1 MAEINPKL
9 NEELKRIIEI
19 NRVAFDNNLHK
30 IPAMDK
36 SLKEGYSKIKP
47 MLNQF
52 RTDFGLSPNKFL
64 ETYFESTFGNSP
76 FKVND
81 IEFQIKSFGHWGR
94 SIHNYVW
101 ATVFLK
107 NKKTQPYSNS
117 IQIYVLVDHK
127 GLKYGFD
134 YGDKVKNNH
143 PHVEVFR
150 SDDNLKSQMLK
161 IINDTNCDVIEQ
173 DAGSPLVELGWD
185 SNKNI
190 IKSLDDFKNW
200 NEKIHLIAN
209 VGYEDLL
216 DGATAT
222 IVGDT
227 QYFFGNFRNLIT
239 NNSTFFSEKNNQKS
253 DLFNEPPINNQDYK
267 TNNENSDDLFLDN
280 NEIETIVDLLI
291 SKKNIILQGPPGTGK
306 TFMAKKICKKL
317 VDSEETIN
325 VSTIQFHQSYS
336 YEDFIQGYRPTNSGF
351 ELKNGIFLDICN
363 KAKELPHK
371 KFFLIIDEIN
381 RGNLSKIF
389 GELMMLIENDKRGED
404 YSINLT
410 YSDSSE
416 NFYIPENIYLIGT
429 MNTADRSLS
438 IVDYA
443 LRRRFAFINI
453 EPKFNQRFA
462 DFLKKQNISDSTIDK
477 IINKTSELNEI
488 IESDESLG
496 KGFKIGHSYFCNF
509 QSIDEKIWLN
519 NIFNFEIK
527 PLLEEYWYDDEDSL
541 NNSIEILFGS

>member
-1 MAEINPKL
+1 MAEIDTKWNK
-9 NEELKRIIEI
+9 ELKRIVEI

-36 SLKEGYSKIKP
+36 SLKDGYSKIKP

-52 RTDFGLSPNKFL
+52 KTDFGLSPNKFL
-64 ETYFESTFGNSP
+64 ETYFESTFGGSFYEEN
-76 FKVND
+76 N

-127 GLKYGFD
+127 GIKYGFD

-150 SDDNLKSQMLK
+150 SNDNLKSQMLK
-161 IINDTNCDVIEQ
+161 IINDTYCDVIEQ
-173 DAGSPLVELGWD
+173 DAGSPLVEIGWD
-185 SNKNI
+185 INKNV
-190 IKSLDDFKNW
+190 IKSIDDFENW
-200 NEKIHLIAN
+200 NEKIHVIRN
-209 VGYEDLL
+209 VGYDELFQR
-216 DGATAT
+216 GT
-222 IVGDT
+222 IEGDT
-227 QYFFGNFRNLIT
+227 QHFFAQFRNLIT
-239 NNSTFFSEKNNQKS
+239 NNPDFFSEKNNQTS
-253 DLFNEPPINNQDYK
+253 DLFNEPVINNQDYK
-267 TNNENSDDLFLDN
+267 TNNENSDDLFLDD
-280 NEIETIVDLLI
+280 NEIKTIVDLLMN
-291 SKKNIILQGPPGTGK
+291 KKNIILQGPPGTGK
-306 TFMAKKICKKL
+306 TFMAKRICNKL
-317 VDSEETIN
+317 VGSEDTLNI
-325 VSTIQFHQSYS
+325 STIQFHQSYS
-336 YEDFIQGYRPTNSGF
+336 YEDFIQGYRPTSSGF
-351 ELKNGIFLDICN
+351 ELKDGIFIDICN
-363 KAKELPHK
+363 KAKEQPHK

-410 YSDSSE
+410 YSDSSA

-462 DFLKKQNISDSTIDK
+462 DFLKKQNISDPTIDE

-496 KGFKIGHSYFCNF
+496 NGFKIGHSYFCNV
-509 QSIDEKIWLN
+509 QNIDEKSWLN